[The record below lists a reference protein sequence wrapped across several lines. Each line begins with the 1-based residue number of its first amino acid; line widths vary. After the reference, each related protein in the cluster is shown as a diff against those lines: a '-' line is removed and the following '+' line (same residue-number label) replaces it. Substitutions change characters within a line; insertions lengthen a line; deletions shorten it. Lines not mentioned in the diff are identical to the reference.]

1 MATPGSPDALR
12 QAEQALH
19 AGNVQQAR
27 ALLVEFIRTNPSS
40 ERAWW
45 LLSFAVPE
53 ESQQTD
59 CLKRVLQLNPA
70 NLQARDRLAK
80 LKRTGSLPLIQPEVN
95 PFVSGSEPAADDSG
109 LPEPEAG
116 RAPAPVSP
124 VPGSQASARAEQPPA
139 ASPPPPAWS
148 ASPAAPVVPPG
159 EKPGQ
164 PPPKKG
170 RGNWWIADLLMAA
183 TVLCVVGF
191 MAWYYW
197 SQQQEDPQAQA
208 MQQTLEMARALTD
221 NPLPTQP
228 ATWTPTVTSTP
239 SLTPTLTETVTIT
252 PDLVGPMLT
261 MLAPDF
267 SLVEAL
273 TGRQVSL
280 SQYAGQPVLLF
291 FWNMACTTCRIDM
304 SDLEVVYQT
313 YKPEG
318 LVLLAVNRG
327 DGQAEA
333 AAFAR
338 ANGLTYPILLDGDG
352 AVHALYEVEE
362 LPQYF
367 FIHANGRIGF
377 IDRERMDRGELA
389 WQVRSLLQY
398 YSTPTPT
405 SAP

>member
-1 MATPGSPDALR
+1 MAAPGPPDALR

-59 CLKRVLQLNPA
+59 CLKRVLQINPA

-80 LKRTGSLPLIQPEVN
+80 LKRTGSLPPIQPEVN
-95 PFVSGSEPAADDSG
+95 PFVGGSEPAADSSKPPG
-109 LPEPEAG
+109 PEIG
-116 RAPAPVSP
+116 RPPAPTPSP
-124 VPGSQASARAEQPPA
+124 ATGPQAPARAEGPPA

-148 ASPAAPVVPPG
+148 TSPGAPTVPPG

-164 PPPKKG
+164 VPPKKK

-197 SQQQEDPQAQA
+197 SQQQGDPEAQA
-208 MQQTLEMARALTD
+208 MQQTLEMARALTE

-228 ATWTPTVTSTP
+228 ATWTPTATGTP
-239 SLTPTLTETVTIT
+239 SLTPTPTETVTIT
-252 PDLVGPMLT
+252 PDLIGPMLT

-267 SLVEAL
+267 DLVEAL

-304 SDLEVVYQT
+304 NDLEVVYQT
-313 YKPEG
+313 YQPEG

-338 ANGLTYPILLDGDG
+338 ANGLTFPILLDGDG

-362 LPQYF
+362 HPQYF

-377 IDRERMDRGELA
+377 IDRERMDRGEVA
-389 WQVRSLLQY
+389 WQVRALLQN
-398 YSTPTPT
+398 YSTATPTP
-405 SAP
+405 